1 LDVESLVGK
10 LSNERYRFVIQRL
23 ILEDKEPQE
32 VANEMG
38 ITVDNLYNV
47 KRRAMLQL
55 ALIARKEVG
64 YVG

>member
-23 ILEDKEPQE
+23 ILEDKELQE